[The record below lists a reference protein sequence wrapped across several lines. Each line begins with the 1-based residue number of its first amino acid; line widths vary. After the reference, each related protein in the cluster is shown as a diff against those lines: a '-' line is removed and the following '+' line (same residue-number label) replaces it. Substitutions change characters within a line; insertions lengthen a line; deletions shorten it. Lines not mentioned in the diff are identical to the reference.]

1 MTTEGFPFAFDRRF
15 VAPLGV
21 LGVRPETSGVFV
33 SDDSLRVVFGPWRIQ
48 TPLTNIADVE
58 ISGGLRWFRVIGPR
72 LSLAD
77 RGVTFGTSAEEGAC
91 LLLHEPVPGLLGERV
106 PHPGITVTV
115 EAPRALKASIE
126 QRLTT

>member
-15 VAPLGV
+15 VAPLRV

-33 SDDSLRVVFGPWRIQ
+33 SDDSLRVVFGPWKIQ
-48 TPLTNIADVE
+48 TPLTNVADVA
-58 ISGGLRWFRVIGPR
+58 ISGGLRWFRVVGPR

-77 RGVTFGTSAEEGAC
+77 RGVTFGTSAEQGAC
-91 LLLHEPVPGLLGERV
+91 ILLHEPVPALLGERL